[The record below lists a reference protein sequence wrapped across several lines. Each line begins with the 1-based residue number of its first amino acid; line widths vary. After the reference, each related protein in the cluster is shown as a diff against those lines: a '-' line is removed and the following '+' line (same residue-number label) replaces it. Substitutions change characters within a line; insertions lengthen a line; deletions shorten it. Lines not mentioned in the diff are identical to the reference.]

1 MRQLN
6 ASISYDRRLFEE
18 DIRGSLAWA
27 AALRKSGVLS
37 SDDEKEIQKGLA
49 EIRTEILE
57 GKFEFSRDLEDIHMN
72 IESRL
77 IEKIGPAGAR
87 LHTGRSRNDQVACDL
102 RMYLRAAA
110 EARSEEH
117 TSELQS
123 LVNLVCRLLLGRA
136 NV

>member
-1 MRQLN
+1 MRQGRFEKELNEAMRQLN

-57 GKFEFSRDLEDIHMN
+57 GEFEFSRASHINWLYEQVY
-72 IESRL
+72 SRS
-77 IEKIGPAGAR
+77 IPEISAVFQTTK
-87 LHTGRSRNDQVACDL
+87 N
-102 RMYLRAAA
+102 Y
-110 EARSEEH
+110 
-117 TSELQS
+117 
-123 LVNLVCRLLLGRA
+123 
-136 NV
+136 